1 MFKNHSMDLNIQKMQ
16 KTHFFSIMR
25 KIFIKLFY
33 NFFKKVDKDDKGVVK
48 VYPILRK
55 HIDKNDNTNIYTKK

>member
-1 MFKNHSMDLNIQKMQ
+1 MDLNIQKMQ